1 MNAVKAV
8 VVPKAGQSFNPQAE
22 AHQSLLKQVI
32 QREEKDIE
40 ERYRGSLQ
48 HKQNEA
54 APVTRMLIERHAEI
68 EAKKLELNKQ
78 EESEESEVDSDQSSQ
93 EEEEDADKAVGK
105 PVSRAKKL
113 TQAQRNK
120 KLRGKLSQKEQK
132 AAAAERKLK
141 KQYERLDL
149 IIKENSKEAA
159 QLAKAQQEREA
170 EAKKEKA
177 LQTRIGEV
185 RKA

>member
-8 VVPKAGQSFNPQAE
+8 VVPKGGQSFNPQAE

-68 EAKKLELNKQ
+68 EAKKLENEQ

-113 TQAQRNK
+113 TQSQRNK

-159 QLAKAQQEREA
+159 QLAKAQQEREE

-177 LQTRIGEV
+177 LQTRLGEV